1 MSAEGET
8 QDVFNTPQEE
18 AAEGQHLPLE
28 QQQEEFS
35 DDDEDPLTS
44 PLLNGAANDSNIS
57 NDTNITVDYRAILHK
72 ILDIYSDQSG
82 SFSNLTKGLSIIFAL
97 GTLLGLVM
105 PKNQDLPTVW
115 YQSLSSIIGYSY
127 FLSWSVSFYPQLIT
141 NYQQKSIEGL
151 STDSYVLAVVNY
163 TCYTIYNTFFF
174 FSKGIRQEYQDRHGQ
189 DSKITV
195 QSNDV
200 AFAIHALILNCIL
213 MYQIAYYGGFQSQ
226 PISKVTIIIVIGT
239 ILVSLGYIACI
250 YLLEGFLWID
260 FLYLMATIKLV
271 LTILTYLPQILLNF
285 QRKSTQGWNLW
296 NVIFDCTGGVL
307 SLLQLVWDSVD
318 LDDVKHGLLGNVPKL
333 ILSFITLAC
342 DVSSN
347 LIFSF
352 VLEISSFAILT
363 SCLFA

>member
-1 MSAEGET
+1 
-8 QDVFNTPQEE
+8 
-18 AAEGQHLPLE
+18 
-28 QQQEEFS
+28 
-35 DDDEDPLTS
+35 
-44 PLLNGAANDSNIS
+44 
-57 NDTNITVDYRAILHK
+57 
-72 ILDIYSDQSG
+72 
-82 SFSNLTKGLSIIFAL
+82 
-97 GTLLGLVM
+97 M